1 LGTIKTKISA
11 CPASHLYLRLATAP
25 PQNAPQVYTAGY
37 VSEDCIVHFITDRK
51 SRKAKNIFRNPA
63 VAYAVDDNHKDVK
76 TSQGLQM
83 EGEYSFVSQE
93 DEAVRP
99 FALMAQKFSSM
110 DNMAPDPDLAIF
122 KIEQARRCFL
132 DNTMAFGP
140 RHMADFS

>member
-1 LGTIKTKISA
+1 
-11 CPASHLYLRLATAP
+11 
-25 PQNAPQVYTAGY
+25 
-37 VSEDCIVHFITDRK
+37 
-51 SRKAKNIFRNPA
+51 
-63 VAYAVDDNHKDVK
+63 VAYAVDDNLKDVK
-76 TSQGLQM
+76 TSQGFQM

-93 DEAVRP
+93 DEAVRL

-140 RHMADFS
+140 WDMADFS